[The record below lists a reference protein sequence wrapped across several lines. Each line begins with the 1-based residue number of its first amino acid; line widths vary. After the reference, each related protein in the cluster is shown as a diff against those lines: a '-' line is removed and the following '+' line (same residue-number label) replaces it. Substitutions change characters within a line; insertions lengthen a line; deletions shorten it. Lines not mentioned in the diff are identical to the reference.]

1 MHPPSS
7 PLRPRL
13 TVLSILVVVLFV
25 ALSSRLWYL
34 QVLAGERYGDL
45 AEGNRVRQV
54 VVEAP
59 RGRILDAKGRVVVR
73 NRAAW
78 AVTVKPTEPRHIG
91 RGAAHENREDIASL
105 SGHDDAVVTPL
116 ATEFLSDRAENLGID
131 VRKRAI
137 EEGFGGSIGHGRA
150 PQLECA
156 KVLSFPC
163 GKGNTKNDIC

>member
-7 PLRPRL
+7 PLRSRL
-13 TVLSILVVVLFV
+13 TVLSILVAVLFV

-59 RGRILDAKGRVVVR
+59 RGRILDREGRVVVR

-78 AVTVKPTEPRHIG
+78 AVTVKPSELGDRREVLG
-91 RGAAHENREDIASL
+91 RLARLLGTSRARLAATVAAL
-105 SGHDDAVVTPL
+105 PL
-116 ATEFLSDRAENLGID
+116 PP
-131 VRKRAI
+131 
-137 EEGFGGSIGHGRA
+137 A
-150 PQLECA
+150 PGVPSA
-156 KVLSFPC
+156 
-163 GKGNTKNDIC
+163 